1 MNNLKKVPT
10 DQYSSGVL
18 RLSLV
23 TIWTFLPFVA
33 RSGFSYQQ
41 KIKKSDTMFKWKH
54 LQKPKR
60 ATKGISISET
70 KTCNEDQQKATNG
83 KWKHTPKTKKSINQE
98 LKAFFIPIFIK
109 AWFPFGLLL
118 PSVARFGFCTKKKP
132 KRAMQFSNGNT
143 YKNQSEQQ
151 KAKTSNRRH
160 LPVLVFEIELILSQ
174 KQERATKGSKKQ
186 RTANGNTPQKP
197 KRATK
202 SVFHSHFHSFASTL
216 GLWKVVDIKSNE
228 RPEGVSTSNEKQ

>member
-23 TIWTFLPFVA
+23 TIWTSLPFVP
-33 RSGFSYQQ
+33 RSGFSDQQ

-60 ATKGISISET
+60 ATKGISFSET

-83 KWKHTPKTKKSINQE
+83 KWKHTPKTKKSINEE

-118 PSVARFGFCTKKKP
+118 PSVARFGFCTKKS
-132 KRAMQFSNGNT
+132 QN
-143 YKNQSEQQ
+143 EQCNFQ
-151 KAKTSNRRH
+151 METPTKTKASNR
-160 LPVLVFEIELILSQ
+160 
-174 KQERATKGSKKQ
+174 
-186 RTANGNTPQKP
+186 KP
-197 KRATK
+197 KRAT
-202 SVFHSHFHSFASTL
+202 
-216 GLWKVVDIKSNE
+216 
-228 RPEGVSTSNEKQ
+228 EGICLFWFLR